1 MKPWNVTR
9 LSSKY
14 QISIPKALRDEQ
26 GWKAGQE
33 FAFVPKDGGWM
44 LVRVPTLEDI
54 RGIAKGADT
63 SDYRDR
69 SDRY

>member
-1 MKPWNVTR
+1 MSERRTTR
-9 LSSKY
+9 LSSKF
-14 QISIPKALRDEQ
+14 QISIPKTLRDQQ

-44 LVRVPTLEDI
+44 LVRVPTLDEI
-54 RGIAKGADT
+54 HGLARGADT

-69 SDRY
+69 NDRY